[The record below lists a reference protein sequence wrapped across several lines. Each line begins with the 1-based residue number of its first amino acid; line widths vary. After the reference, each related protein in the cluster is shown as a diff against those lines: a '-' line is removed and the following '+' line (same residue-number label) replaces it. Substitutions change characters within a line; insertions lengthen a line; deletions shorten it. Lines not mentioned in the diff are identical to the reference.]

1 MLPKKQK
8 RLEGRF
14 DTSSP
19 FMVTERE
26 DMGGAA
32 APNVISVPPT
42 PGSGVKPYNVSVKLS
57 LLSQNIV
64 YKVRQYIII

>member
-26 DMGGAA
+26 GVGVAA
-32 APNVISVPPT
+32 APNVISVLPT
-42 PGSGVKPYNVSVKLS
+42 PGSGVKPYHVSVKLS
-57 LLSQNIV
+57 LLPQNIV